1 MGAVYS
7 FLSKKQRA
15 LNTFDDVA
23 DDLMQHWH
31 FYKNQNR
38 LNEFIRTKF
47 PEYLQPH
54 PEVNLLEDLNAISQ
68 IEQRLNIEN
77 QITVASTVG
86 DDGVST
92 RWTAAFKQ
100 DEIIYPTGNLE
111 SEAIARIVNVLNYLC
126 YNYKRSTTS

>member
-38 LNEFIRTKF
+38 LSEFIRTKF

-54 PEVNLLEDLNAISQ
+54 PEVN
-68 IEQRLNIEN
+68 
-77 QITVASTVG
+77 
-86 DDGVST
+86 
-92 RWTAAFKQ
+92 F
-100 DEIIYPTGNLE
+100 
-111 SEAIARIVNVLNYLC
+111 
-126 YNYKRSTTS
+126 